1 MVATEMVHIVEYALG
16 VILVSIDTFKSTVTC
31 LEVQSFL
38 T

>member
-1 MVATEMVHIVEYALG
+1 MVTTEMVHIVEYALG
-16 VILVSIDTFKSTVTC
+16 VILVSIDIYKSTVTC